1 MDNEELAEERA
12 IGSHHKIDQTASSS
26 VKTKNDSN
34 RICLPF
40 LRKRKN
46 VSEQKG
52 QEQEKKPRA
61 DALNSQWEEAQRK
74 DQPPALKEKTRPP
87 RSKEKPLQE
96 NVISRSSLK
105 QEEAA
110 ENEASSQKLE
120 EKCKVPEEETTKHRQ
135 VETEPIPTKTPAS
148 GPASAPRSEHAPK
161 KVRTGP
167 EGKLL
172 VTDDRDLVP
181 RHHGTKTNGV
191 GDENAAFS
199 GELDGSAEE
208 VDIIAKGR
216 TKGEKGEKN
225 TERESGSFIP
235 EGQRGEK
242 RVKDRKR
249 KREEEKERGSRDQKE
264 TERRKKE
271 IREQGKHEL
280 KESQGGM
287 SKKEKPKKESAYG
300 EGKDEEKRDGS
311 EPSKAKREKGI
322 TEAISGKG
330 EGLKEMGRQED
341 HPRLERAKE
350 SKQMKS
356 EDDAEGLD
364 GGAGDRRE
372 KEKRGSEAAG
382 EVENRANTGEDEIQ
396 TERGK
401 NRMEERERAEGE
413 EKPAQRPAR
422 AAEDEEKREGKDI
435 EGEKKNVKA
444 NKEVKAGKNQKEKRQ
459 EKREE
464 KIKEAKNKRE
474 KREGEKNKE
483 SEEKTGRKKTQK
495 DKKVEDEKEMEKAE
509 DGAIDE
515 QEGRDEKKTEKRDD
529 VEEERKR
536 EDKRMK
542 DEKEIKEE
550 EEEEEQEGEGWE
562 RNERMGSEQEMEEN
576 SIREEKEDQMEKDEM
591 RETKEKQGNETNQA
605 KKKNKERTAKDKNKG
620 TEEKGRKSKEKSK
633 EVENE
638 GGSRKRKSKE
648 EGDKKKHKKLKKE
661 EDEKE
666 KKKEENKWKWW
677 EEEKTDDGVKWKQL
691 EHKGPYFAPL
701 YEPLPDDVKFYYD
714 GKPMKLNVATE
725 EIATFYAKML
735 DHEYTTKE
743 IFQNNFFHDWRK
755 EMTSEEQKKIKH
767 LEKCDFKEMHKYF
780 VDKNEARKA
789 LSKEEKQ
796 KLKEEADKIQEEYG
810 YCILDGHREKIG
822 NFKTEP
828 PGLFRG
834 RGDHPKMGMLKK
846 RIMPEDVIINCSKD
860 SETPKPPSGH
870 KWKEVRCDNTVTWLA
885 SWTENIQNSIKYI
898 MLNPSSKLKGE
909 KDWQKYEVARRL
921 KGVVDKIRSQYRA
934 DWKSREMKKR
944 QRSVALY
951 FIDKLAL
958 RAGNEK
964 EEGETADT
972 VGCCSLRVEHIKLH
986 PELDGQEH
994 VVEFDF
1000 LGKDSIRYYNKVPVE
1015 KPVFKNLQLFMEN
1028 KDPGD
1033 DLFDRLN
1040 TTVLNKHLQD
1050 LMDGLTAKV
1059 FRTYNASITLQEQL
1073 KALTDAE
1080 DNVAAKLLS
1089 YNRANRAVAI
1099 LCNHQRATP
1108 KSFEKSM
1115 QNLQAKIDAKKDQ
1128 LAEAQIELKRAK
1140 ADLKAKKDV
1149 KSKAS
1154 VEKKKKLLEKIQEQ
1168 LLKLNVQA
1176 TDKEENKQ
1184 IALGTSKLNYL
1195 DPRISV
1201 AWCKKFGVPI
1211 EKIYNKT
1218 QREKFAWAIDMAD
1231 EDFEF

>member
-1 MDNEELAEERA
+1 
-12 IGSHHKIDQTASSS
+12 
-26 VKTKNDSN
+26 
-34 RICLPF
+34 
-40 LRKRKN
+40 
-46 VSEQKG
+46 
-52 QEQEKKPRA
+52 
-61 DALNSQWEEAQRK
+61 
-74 DQPPALKEKTRPP
+74 
-87 RSKEKPLQE
+87 
-96 NVISRSSLK
+96 
-105 QEEAA
+105 
-110 ENEASSQKLE
+110 
-120 EKCKVPEEETTKHRQ
+120 
-135 VETEPIPTKTPAS
+135 
-148 GPASAPRSEHAPK
+148 
-161 KVRTGP
+161 
-167 EGKLL
+167 
-172 VTDDRDLVP
+172 
-181 RHHGTKTNGV
+181 
-191 GDENAAFS
+191 
-199 GELDGSAEE
+199 
-208 VDIIAKGR
+208 
-216 TKGEKGEKN
+216 
-225 TERESGSFIP
+225 
-235 EGQRGEK
+235 
-242 RVKDRKR
+242 
-249 KREEEKERGSRDQKE
+249 
-264 TERRKKE
+264 
-271 IREQGKHEL
+271 
-280 KESQGGM
+280 
-287 SKKEKPKKESAYG
+287 
-300 EGKDEEKRDGS
+300 
-311 EPSKAKREKGI
+311 
-322 TEAISGKG
+322 
-330 EGLKEMGRQED
+330 
-341 HPRLERAKE
+341 
-350 SKQMKS
+350 
-356 EDDAEGLD
+356 
-364 GGAGDRRE
+364 
-372 KEKRGSEAAG
+372 
-382 EVENRANTGEDEIQ
+382 
-396 TERGK
+396 
-401 NRMEERERAEGE
+401 
-413 EKPAQRPAR
+413 
-422 AAEDEEKREGKDI
+422 
-435 EGEKKNVKA
+435 
-444 NKEVKAGKNQKEKRQ
+444 
-459 EKREE
+459 
-464 KIKEAKNKRE
+464 
-474 KREGEKNKE
+474 
-483 SEEKTGRKKTQK
+483 
-495 DKKVEDEKEMEKAE
+495 
-509 DGAIDE
+509 
-515 QEGRDEKKTEKRDD
+515 
-529 VEEERKR
+529 
-536 EDKRMK
+536 MK

-1073 KALTDAE
+1073 KALTNAE

-1149 KSKAS
+1149 KSKAA

-1201 AWCKKFGVPI
+1201 AWVLNWRI
-1211 EKIYNKT
+1211 
-1218 QREKFAWAIDMAD
+1218 
-1231 EDFEF
+1231 